1 MGKEWRNMSVNTD
14 KINVQQNLQEIEAKI
29 QAACEKSNRTTG
41 DITLIAVTK
50 YVTIERAKEA
60 IACGVTN
67 LGENRPEGLLEK
79 RSEIKEPAKWHFIGT
94 LQSRKVK
101 EIIDQVDYIHSLDRI
116 SLAKE
121 IDKRA
126 NRVIDCFVQVN
137 TSGEDSKH
145 GLAPAE
151 LEQFI
156 EQLAAY
162 PNIRVVGLMTMAP
175 FIEDETK
182 LRTFFRELARLRN
195 VIQAKQ
201 LAYAPCTFLSMGMS
215 NDYEIAIEEGA
226 THIRIGTKL
235 VGADLKR

>member
-1 MGKEWRNMSVNTD
+1 MSVNTD